1 MTIQIFLIFLVIILL
16 AYIVFLHIQLTKK
29 NIFIESTVKR
39 LSDSE
44 KKWSKNEIMNFLQ
57 EIQKFKYY
65 RSFFN
70 EKLFEDK
77 NLEFFFENE
86 KDQKIYFHYTK
97 DEADAKSILSNGF
110 RFVDS
115 FYKTAMPVT
124 SDKLDLIIKHNNKK
138 YFGNYLIIIA
148 ISNKIVDYYSSWLEK
163 AESRN
168 YFIEN
173 ILTETPPYRD
183 DNSDLVYLLPSSF
196 VKGYINHKTGEIV
209 KNPVFNPS
217 YDSPYFKKNIES
229 LKPGE
234 IHL

>member
-1 MTIQIFLIFLVIILL
+1 MAIQILLIFLVIILL
-16 AYIVFLHIQLTKK
+16 AYIAFLHFQLTKK

-39 LSDSE
+39 LSNSE
-44 KKWSKNEIMNFLQ
+44 KKWSKNEIINFLQ
-57 EIQKFKYY
+57 EIQKLNYY

-86 KDQKIYFHYTK
+86 KDQKIYIHYTK

-110 RFVDS
+110 RYVDS
-115 FYKTAMPVT
+115 FYKTAIPVS

-148 ISNKIVDYYSSWLEK
+148 ISNKIVDYYSSELEK

-173 ILTETPPYRD
+173 ILTETPPDRD
-183 DNSDLVYLLPSSF
+183 DNSDMVYLLPSSF

-209 KNPVFNPS
+209 KNPVF
-217 YDSPYFKKNIES
+217 KKNIES
-229 LKPGE
+229 LIPGE